1 VRTVINRNS
10 TKGVSYFT
18 KILRLMQDYTV
29 TLDRKFFFRLCR
41 KDGVNLLV
49 VVGAHIGTESEEFV
63 EGNWNNSVVE
73 FEPNPFI
80 NERLSRYRS
89 ERITR
94 FEVALGSKT
103 GYTYLHLPS
112 TDKTNPG
119 ASTIEGYGIKN
130 NQIVEVE
137 LATLDSFFI
146 GSRTPFALQIDCEGA
161 NKEVILG
168 AKELLREKL
177 VSFVRIEVDYNCS
190 LHPNDCDSL
199 APLIDNGMVLISF
212 DFQSK
217 KEVNVLLVQKE
228 DFLKLSPYLT
238 IHRLT
243 QGILRFAIK
252 FGSQFKN

>member
-1 VRTVINRNS
+1 MINRNVR
-10 TKGVSYFT
+10 KGASFFA
-18 KILRLMQDYTV
+18 KISRLMQDYTV
-29 TLDRKFFFRLCR
+29 TLDKKFFFRLCR
-41 KDGVNLLV
+41 KDGVNLFV
-49 VVGAHIGTESEEFV
+49 VVGAHVGTESEEFV
-63 EGNWNNSVVE
+63 LGNRSNYVVE

-80 NERLSRYRS
+80 NEQLQRSRS

-94 FEVALGSKT
+94 NAVALGSKT
-103 GYTYLHLPS
+103 GYAYLHLPS

-137 LATLDSFFI
+137 LATLDSFFL

-168 AKELLREKL
+168 AKELLRKKL
-177 VSFVRIEVDYNCS
+177 VRLVRIEVDFNCS

-199 APLIDNGMVLISF
+199 TPLLENGMVMLSF

-217 KEVNVLLVQKE
+217 NEVNALLVQKE
-228 DFLKLSPYLT
+228 NLLKPIPYLT
-238 IHRLT
+238 IHRLA
-243 QGILRFAIK
+243 QRILWFAIK
-252 FGSQFKN
+252 FVSWFNK

>member
-1 VRTVINRNS
+1 VINRNVC
-10 TKGVSYFT
+10 KGVPFFA
-18 KILRLMQDYTV
+18 KISRLMQDYTV
-29 TLDRKFFFRLCR
+29 TLDKKFFFRLCR

-49 VVGAHIGTESEEFV
+49 VVGAHVGTESEEFV
-63 EGNWNNSVVE
+63 EGNRSNYVVE

-80 NERLSRYRS
+80 NEQLQRYRS

-94 FEVALGSKT
+94 NAVALGSKT
-103 GYTYLHLPS
+103 GYAYLHLPS

-168 AKELLREKL
+168 AKELFRKKL
-177 VSFVRIEVDYNCS
+177 VRLVRIEVDFSCS
-190 LHPNDCDSL
+190 LQPNDCDSL
-199 APLIDNGMVLISF
+199 TPLLENGMVMLSF

-217 KEVNVLLVQKE
+217 NEVNALLVQKE
-228 DFLKLSPYLT
+228 NLLKPIPYLT
-238 IHRLT
+238 IHRLA
-243 QGILRFAIK
+243 QRILRFAIK
-252 FGSQFKN
+252 FVSWFNK